1 LWLLGAAIF
10 GWVPIQVG
18 VIASVALGTAG
29 VLRDSGLLRFKLPEN
44 RRLIPQDVL
53 NGWLLPAHLQFG
65 FEMGT
70 GVRTYVPATAPYVL
84 GVAVL
89 LSNVSLVHAVLVGVL
104 FGLGRLAIVLSRL
117 LSGAEGDWDRRLNK
131 AARPMATLMTLGTSA
146 AIVAAMAL
154 R

>member
-1 LWLLGAAIF
+1 
-10 GWVPIQVG
+10 
-18 VIASVALGTAG
+18 
-29 VLRDSGLLRFKLPEN
+29 
-44 RRLIPQDVL
+44 
-53 NGWLLPAHLQFG
+53 
-65 FEMGT
+65 
-70 GVRTYVPATAPYVL
+70 VL